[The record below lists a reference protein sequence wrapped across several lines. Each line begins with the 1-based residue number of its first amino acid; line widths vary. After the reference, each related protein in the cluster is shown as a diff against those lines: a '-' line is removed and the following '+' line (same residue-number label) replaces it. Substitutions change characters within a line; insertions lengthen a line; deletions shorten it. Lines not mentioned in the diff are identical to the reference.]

1 MQAGLAG
8 WTDITAAKEKAFYSR
23 CQLVRDWLQGKGAT
37 QEWEGG
43 VEWGGVSGRGG
54 VVELDADRLGR
65 ASSKPSIPSDFTE
78 EEQHKDEKTQRA
90 AEKLSRGVSPPR

>member
-43 VEWGGVSGRGG
+43 AEWGG
-54 VVELDADRLGR
+54 VELDADRLGR
-65 ASSKPSIPSDFTE
+65 ASSKPSIPSDSTE

-90 AEKLSRGVSPPR
+90 AEKLS